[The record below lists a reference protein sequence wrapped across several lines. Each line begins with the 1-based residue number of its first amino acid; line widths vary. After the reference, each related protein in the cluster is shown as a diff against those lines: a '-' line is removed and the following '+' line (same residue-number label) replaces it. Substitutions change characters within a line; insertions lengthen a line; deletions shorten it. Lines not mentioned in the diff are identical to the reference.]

1 MTDVSYLVEGIESIA
16 SSALR
21 VWSSFGKNGGKK
33 SKRKRDVLLNNASL
47 TIKPGSVHAFI
58 GNGCGHRKLLECIAL
73 VQTEGFMSGHIQY
86 DSTQRRVGV
95 FKDISFIPSTENKFL
110 SSYSYF
116 FGSIIGTIST
126 NGNNSIDIA
135 HFDSLTVFEYLY
147 YSARLRC
154 PHGVI
159 ECRERARVATKVTEL
174 EGSIRVEKLTTGEL
188 RLLSIAA
195 ELVGNPTLLCLAD
208 PVKGL
213 DASSASVVLRILKKI
228 AKRTSMPTTVVY
240 VIDSINDDMLR
251 HINCV
256 SVFSETE
263 LCFSCDFSEYSPT
276 VKNKVNNILTNIS
289 IHLNSPFDLNNI
301 QYGST
306 DSNSEAQTNS
316 RLSKYIKEA
325 AYEYQETIATSN
337 NNSNTPISSHNTWR
351 ISPSPY
357 PVNSPEND
365 TLLDALSPIGINGES
380 PIRGSDSNIS
390 NSFGYP
396 RTETDTGWLT
406 SDFGRKSSTSEF
418 ISLSRRLGELGVP
431 IRQYKPL
438 WKDVIILVSRT
449 FKYHVKNRIAI
460 QMTIIR
466 FVAVSVVIG
475 ILAINDGNL
484 IDKENLIHNAD
495 KLVQKG
501 AYNITSILFFIV
513 AMSVAGVSFAVPF
526 LHRNISVQKKEVRAG
541 LYTTTAAIISGAFI
555 DIPVLIVMACIYA
568 AIVRQMLSLS
578 LSSFDVDGYYSS
590 IILVTLSGY
599 SLANLCAVWCSTEN
613 IASFFFAFFG
623 AFSVIFTGYQ
633 QHIPQLPGVW
643 PWATSTAFTRWAFE
657 GLMISTFRNVQDGDD
672 YLKLFGFDN
681 GSIDFCIM
689 WMSIWLVVLY
699 SLVVLGIS
707 PPSYNMRILSSSS
720 SKSSVHYSTVDT
732 DEITTEN
739 DQLPSKSTVK
749 ANGSASTSHSTSN
762 DTGTSPIVVSSIVET
777 VSSAYSTSPTINKNT
792 KRNLNIGFGLS
803 EVKEN
808 QLLDSKYKFNIINIP
823 KQKQVKLLFQRL
835 KYVPMTLEAD
845 TSGAGGAGTTA
856 MDPIVQG
863 VTGKALP
870 FSSTCIIDSTMSTE
884 SFQSG
889 NEYGMANYIL
899 LQILS
904 GRYNQ
909 AAGRSSGVITA
920 NGERISKTMSYI
932 NSAYVPAGDIL
943 SNLSVF
949 DTLVYAAKLHRR
961 NSDTKSCCNLRY
973 SSTKALRDEY
983 SSMDITDEQ
992 KLKDTLEIIDS
1003 DINGR
1008 VMEVIAMMGLNT
1020 IMNVVIKVNNNN
1032 NNHYIY
1038 NPLLTPAQLR
1048 CISIGCELVTR
1059 PSLIFMEDPFFGL
1072 DWYNADIVAMAIKS
1086 LTAGG
1091 RTVICSLNRPTK
1103 RIFESF
1109 TDTCILGSGLL
1120 LFHGLSSRAFR
1131 HFEGIGFEP
1140 RGDQNSLEFILD
1152 VTSDKGVLNNGN
1164 SKSNLS
1170 PEDLADLCRSMN
1182 NINPPVVADTGSSP
1196 SISSDGKQKVVGTK
1210 LGPPLACP
1218 IAHTMLLRG
1227 FQGLFCNRRQLI
1239 LYFLRYALAGV
1250 VVGSVWYHLDNG
1262 NYQQRVSLLGT
1273 VYFAVNVAIVDL
1285 FEGIH
1290 ERKLMFTR
1298 EKVTNSSNYL
1308 AYWITD
1314 AAPVQV
1320 LNSIGSL
1327 IFCIPVYAFS
1337 SLRIGFSH
1345 TFYFYIMV
1353 LAATYSNLGLAYL
1366 LSTVTKNAT
1375 ESKVVFNG
1383 IIIPL
1388 QLLFSG
1394 NLILISTMKSWY
1406 RWATLFNP
1414 MSYFLAGTFRNEFR
1428 DNEEAYIDYDN
1439 SYDDNKFDDP
1449 SDSNPTYGEI
1459 SDYYGFH
1466 CNEVEAFFALV
1477 ATGLICRLVWLIVLK
1492 YFDYFQ
1498 RREITQKTMIIKKKA
1513 KKIITAYLRSP
1524 LGTNGTMGYNA
1535 NASLEEEALADM
1547 ESANA
1552 AYNAKLQ
1559 RNYSTETTKNPL
1571 ITTEKSMPQ
1580 EEITHVI

>member
-1 MTDVSYLVEGIESIA
+1 
-16 SSALR
+16 
-21 VWSSFGKNGGKK
+21 
-33 SKRKRDVLLNNASL
+33 
-47 TIKPGSVHAFI
+47 
-58 GNGCGHRKLLECIAL
+58 
-73 VQTEGFMSGHIQY
+73 
-86 DSTQRRVGV
+86 
-95 FKDISFIPSTENKFL
+95 
-110 SSYSYF
+110 
-116 FGSIIGTIST
+116 
-126 NGNNSIDIA
+126 
-135 HFDSLTVFEYLY
+135 
-147 YSARLRC
+147 
-154 PHGVI
+154 
-159 ECRERARVATKVTEL
+159 
-174 EGSIRVEKLTTGEL
+174 
-188 RLLSIAA
+188 
-195 ELVGNPTLLCLAD
+195 
-208 PVKGL
+208 
-213 DASSASVVLRILKKI
+213 
-228 AKRTSMPTTVVY
+228 MPTTVIY

-256 SVFSETE
+256 SVFCETE
-263 LCFSCDFSEYSPT
+263 LCFTCEFNEYSPAI
-276 VKNKVNNILTNIS
+276 KNKVNNILTNIS
-289 IHLNSPFDLNNI
+289 IHLNSPTDHDNL
-301 QYGST
+301 QYS
-306 DSNSEAQTNS
+306 ATNS
-316 RLSKYIKEA
+316 SSESSALASTRVSKYIKEA
-325 AYEYQETIATSN
+325 AYEYQETITS
-337 NNSNTPISSHNTWR
+337 SSCNTPVSSRNTWR
-351 ISPSPY
+351 LASSPH
-357 PVNSPEND
+357 PVHSPED
-365 TLLDALSPIGINGES
+365 SMLDALSPMGVTSDS
-380 PIRGSDSNIS
+380 PIRNSDSSIS
-390 NSFGYP
+390 NSFGFP
-396 RTETDTGWLT
+396 RAETDTGWLT

-418 ISLSRRLGELGVP
+418 VSLSRRLGELGIP

-438 WKDVIILVSRT
+438 WKDVVILMSRT
-449 FKYHVKNRIAI
+449 FKYHVKNRVAI

-466 FVAVSVVIG
+466 FMVVSVVIG
-475 ILAINDGNL
+475 ILAVNDGNR
-484 IDKENLIHNAD
+484 IDKDNLVHNSD
-495 KLVQKG
+495 NLVVKG
-501 AYNITSILFFIV
+501 AYNITSLLFFIV

-526 LHRNISVQKKEVRAG
+526 LHRNVAIQKKEVKAG
-541 LYTTTAAIISGAFI
+541 LYTTTAAIVSGVLI
-555 DIPVLIVMACIYA
+555 DVPVLIVMACIYA
-568 AIVRQMLSLS
+568 AVVRQMLSLS

-599 SLANLCAVWCSTEN
+599 SLANLSAVWCSTEN

-657 GLMISTFRNVQDGDD
+657 GLMIATFRDVPDGED
-672 YLKLFGFDN
+672 YLTLFGFEN
-681 GSIDFCIM
+681 GSLDFCIM

-699 SLVVLGIS
+699 FLVVLGIS

-720 SKSSVHYSTVDT
+720 VRSKSYASVDA
-732 DEITTEN
+732 DEVGTEN
-739 DQLPSKSTVK
+739 DHTPTKSAGRSSSKEASSRASSKDMSVSPITVSPSLE
-749 ANGSASTSHSTSN
+749 AGSA
-762 DTGTSPIVVSSIVET
+762 PSS
-777 VSSAYSTSPTINKNT
+777 SSPTINRNT
-792 KRNLNIGFGLS
+792 KRNTTIGFGLP

-835 KYVPMTLEAD
+835 KYMPMTLEAD
-845 TSGAGGAGTTA
+845 TSGASGASTTA

-870 FSSTCIIDSTMSTE
+870 YSSTCIIDSTMSSE
-884 SFQSG
+884 SFQAG

-909 AAGRSSGVITA
+909 AVGRSSGVITA

-961 NSDTKSCCNLRY
+961 NSNTKSCCSAR
-973 SSTKALRDEY
+973 ARVLRDEY
-983 SSMDITDEQ
+983 SSMDVTDEQ
-992 KLKDTLEIIDS
+992 KLRDTLEIVDS
-1003 DINGR
+1003 DVNSR
-1008 VMEVIAMMGLNT
+1008 VMEVVAMMGLES
-1020 IMNVVIKVNNNN
+1020 IVNVVIKVNNNN

-1059 PSLIFMEDPFFGL
+1059 PSLIFMEDPFLGL

-1086 LTAGG
+1086 LVAGG
-1091 RTVICSLNRPTK
+1091 RTVICSLNKPTK
-1103 RIFESF
+1103 RIFDSF
-1109 TDTCILGSGLL
+1109 TDACILGSGLM
-1120 LFHGLSSRAFR
+1120 LFHGLTSRAFS
-1131 HFEGIGFEP
+1131 HFESVGFEP
-1140 RGDQNSLEFILD
+1140 KGDQNSLEFVLD
-1152 VTSDKGVLNNGN
+1152 VTSDKGVVRNGT
-1164 SKSNLS
+1164 SKSNLT
-1170 PEDLADLCRSMN
+1170 PEDLADLCRSVN
-1182 NINPPVVADTGSSP
+1182 NIAPPTASDAASP
-1196 SISSDGKQKVVGTK
+1196 NMSSDVKHKVVGAK
-1210 LGPPLACP
+1210 LGPPLAGP

-1239 LYFLRYALAGV
+1239 LYFLRYALAGI
-1250 VVGSVWYHLDNG
+1250 VVGSVWYHLDDG

-1290 ERKLMFTR
+1290 ERKLMFRR
-1298 EKVTNSSNYL
+1298 EKVTNSSNYI
-1308 AYWITD
+1308 AYWLTD

-1337 SLRIGFSH
+1337 CLRSGFSH

-1375 ESKVVFNG
+1375 ECKVVFNG

-1394 NLILISTMKSWY
+1394 NLILLSTMKGWY
-1406 RWATLFNP
+1406 RWATMLNP
-1414 MSYFLAGTFRNEFR
+1414 MSYFLAGTFRNEFY
-1428 DNEEAYIDYDN
+1428 DHQLAYVDYDITYDDDTPASGP
-1439 SYDDNKFDDP
+1439 SYD
-1449 SDSNPTYGEI
+1449 EI
-1459 SDYYGFH
+1459 SAYYGFH
-1466 CNEVEAFFALV
+1466 CNEVEAFFALI
-1477 ATGLICRLVWLIVLK
+1477 ATGLICRVTWLVILK

-1498 RREITQKTMIIKKKA
+1498 RREITQKTIIIKKKV

-1524 LGTNGTMGYNA
+1524 AGAGGSLYNA

-1559 RNYSTETTKNPL
+1559 RNYSTENTKNPL
-1571 ITTEKSMPQ
+1571 ITVEKTMPQ
-1580 EEITHVI
+1580 DEVTHVI